1 MRCICS
7 LKIGIQDFMQ
17 TLMKRIRKTKRKK
30 KIQQGCTIIAI
41 TGQRICCI
49 IRTLNPSHC
58 DAAYASF
65 GAIAHSAEAHTRSE
79 IAAVSGKRHL

>member
-1 MRCICS
+1 MYLFTENRNTGFHADS
-7 LKIGIQDFMQ
+7 NEKNKKNQ
-17 TLMKRIRKTKRKK
+17 KEKK